1 MKDRIVLL
9 GAPATG
15 KGTQA
20 ALLSATFGIPAASTG
35 AILREEKRKGSA
47 IGREAATYTDRG
59 ELFPDSV
66 ALEVVWSWLG
76 SRSRFILDGFP
87 RTQGQAKAFDDGL
100 ASRALPLHVVYFL
113 DLPEELIRERMLSRL
128 TCPGCGSVF
137 NRTFHKLSVGESCPS
152 CGGILSRRADDTP
165 EALDHRLDQ
174 FHQLTMPVV
183 DHYRQAG
190 LLKSIDARPGRDAV
204 YAALYN
210 DMGGLAS

>member
-59 ELFPDSV
+59 ELFPDRV

-76 SRSRFILDGFP
+76 ARNRFILDGFP
-87 RTQGQAKAFDDGL
+87 RTLGQALAFDEGL
-100 ASRALPLHVVYFL
+100 DSRSLPLHVVYYL
-113 DLPEELIRERMLSRL
+113 DLPEEMIRERTLSRL

-137 NRTFHKLSVGESCPS
+137 NQTFHKLSVGDACPS
-152 CGGILSRRADDTP
+152 CGGTLSRRADDTP
-165 EALDHRLDQ
+165 ESLDHRLDQ
-174 FHQLTMPVV
+174 FRQMTMPVV

-204 YAALYN
+204 YAELYN
-210 DMGGLAS
+210 DMGGLQS

>member
-35 AILREEKRKGSA
+35 AILREENRKNSA

-59 ELFPDSV
+59 ELFPDRV

-76 SRSRFILDGFP
+76 PRTRFILDGFP
-87 RTQGQAKAFDDGL
+87 RTPGQARAFDEGL
-100 ASRALPLHVVYFL
+100 SARALPLHVVYFL
-113 DLPEELIRERMLSRL
+113 DLPEEIIRERMLSRL
-128 TCPGCGSVF
+128 TCPACGSVF
-137 NRTFHKLSVGESCPS
+137 NQTFHKLSLGDACPS
-152 CGGILSRRADDTP
+152 CGGKLARRADDTP
-165 EALDHRLDQ
+165 EALDHRLGQ
-174 FHQLTMPVV
+174 FRELTLPVV

-204 YAALYN
+204 YATLYN